1 MYLID
6 IGQKIIINR
15 ITANHGMTMRD
26 VLELLDAEMI
36 SAEDS
41 PNVKIGDNLFY
52 YEDLELVYIPNSVY
66 SADNHSFWERYNY
79 DRRECESIAI
89 SWDDDDMSEKIRALD
104 YLLNG
109 EDEDDEGS
117 WDEEGYMYSR
127 PTLGGKEA
135 ICIRP
140 AELKWAAKIQE
151 E

>member
-79 DRRECESIAI
+79 DRRECEEIAI
-89 SWDDDDMSEKIRALD
+89 SWEDHDMSEKIRALD
-104 YLLNG
+104 YLLPYG
-109 EDEDDEGS
+109 EDEDDRGS
-117 WDEEGYMYSR
+117 WDEEGYIYTSGAGHTM
-127 PTLGGKEA
+127 
-135 ICIRP
+135 CIRP
-140 AELKWAAKIQE
+140 AELKWAAKNQE